1 MTLSQGFLLVIGSA
15 IVSSVI
21 MFASAWTLKRR
32 VEEYRDARTVVKA
45 VITTYN
51 GRLAHQEEGR
61 KTMSMELDRLRV
73 LYEKLQE
80 RQDGFEEMW
89 KKAGIVTSD
98 LGQALRDASMSM
110 RSLTES
116 LRAIQ
121 ESSSTVGL
129 AKGPTTT
136 LETSL
141 DRSHEVTSTEIR
153 ALQILATEGPKTSP
167 QLYERV
173 GRSRE
178 HFARLMKRLYERG
191 YVDRDRSKLPFLY
204 KINGN
209 VLDKVL
215 RDPNPPHSF
224 H

>member
-1 MTLSQGFLLVIGSA
+1 MVLGSA

-21 MFASAWTLKRR
+21 MFASAWTLKRTM
-32 VEEYRDARTVVKA
+32 EEYGDARTVVKA

-51 GRLAHQEEGR
+51 GKLARQEEAR
-61 KTMSMELDRLRV
+61 KAMSMELDRLRV

-80 RQDGFEEMW
+80 RQDGFQEVWE
-89 KKAGIVTSD
+89 KSGIVTTD
-98 LGQALRDASMSM
+98 LGQALRDASISM

-116 LRAIQ
+116 LRGIQ
-121 ESSSTVGL
+121 ESSSTLGL
-129 AKGPTTT
+129 AKEPTTT
-136 LETSL
+136 RLRTSL
-141 DRSHEVTSTEIR
+141 DRSHEVTSTEIH
-153 ALQILATEGPKTSP
+153 ALQILAAEGPKTSP

-204 KINGN
+204 KVNGN
-209 VLDKVL
+209 ILDKVL
-215 RDPNPPHSF
+215 QEPNPPHDF